1 MRLLAALLLFCSPL
15 TAQVYP
21 KDYFRPPLDIPLQL
35 SGNFGELRSNHFH
48 AGLDFRTQQ
57 KEGFNIYAA
66 GEGYVSRIKISSYG
80 YGKAIY
86 ITHPNGFT
94 TVYGHLQKGYGA
106 IERYIKEAQYKAQSY
121 EIEVFPTPT
130 ELPVKKGEVVA
141 ISGNTGGSEGP
152 HLHFEIRDTQTEKI
166 INPMF
171 FGFDIA
177 LPDTRRP
184 AITSIVAYPLDSK
197 SSVNKSTVPIA
208 LSLSQQGDGNY
219 LAEKVSATGRIGFG
233 FSGYDMDSNSANRNG
248 IYEADGYLNGTHS
261 FGCRFDIYHFDE
273 TRYINA
279 LIDYP
284 RFKSTGQRIQKMFM
298 LNKYPLGLL
307 HPDENNGIIT
317 MAPNFSG
324 NYRLELADY
333 KGNKSSV
340 NIPLA
345 WSPEPVAEPV
355 VASTPYYIDH
365 TKDYN
370 FEKDNV
376 SVFFPANTFYDP
388 FYLDFDYSD
397 GVLSLKNKHV
407 PVHQNYTITFNGV
420 PEKDIE
426 KTFIATM
433 NGKKPAFNFTSRKGN
448 QLQTKVKVMGQFALA
463 RDTVAPVI
471 TMPKPVTGK
480 WITSQKTL
488 SLQIRDNMSGIKEYK
503 GYMNGKFILFEFEY
517 KTARITHNFDDG
529 VFDDGR
535 NELKVIVTD
544 NVGNSAIFE
553 THFFKSKTK

>member
-1 MRLLAALLLFCSPL
+1 
-15 TAQVYP
+15 
-21 KDYFRPPLDIPLQL
+21 
-35 SGNFGELRSNHFH
+35 
-48 AGLDFRTQQ
+48 
-57 KEGFNIYAA
+57 
-66 GEGYVSRIKISSYG
+66 
-80 YGKAIY
+80 
-86 ITHPNGFT
+86 
-94 TVYGHLQKGYGA
+94 
-106 IERYIKEAQYKAQSY
+106 
-121 EIEVFPTPT
+121 
-130 ELPVKKGEVVA
+130 
-141 ISGNTGGSEGP
+141 
-152 HLHFEIRDTQTEKI
+152 
-166 INPMF
+166 MF

-184 AITSIVAYPLDSK
+184 AITSVVAYPLDSK
-197 SSVNKSTVPIA
+197 SSVNKSSVPIA

-248 IYEADGYLNGTHS
+248 VYEADGYLNGTHS
-261 FGCRFDIYHFDE
+261 FGCRFDTYHFDE

-284 RFKSTGQRIQKMFM
+284 RFKSTGQRVQKMFM

-317 MAPNFSG
+317 MVPNFAG

-345 WSPEPVAEPV
+345 WSPEPVAEAP

-388 FYLDFDYSD
+388 FYLDFDYSG

-407 PVHQNYTITFNGV
+407 PVHLNYTITFSGV
-420 PEKDIE
+420 DEKDID

-433 NGKKPAFNFTSRKGN
+433 NGKKPSFNFTTRKGN

-463 RDTVAPVI
+463 KDTVAPVI

-480 WITSQKTL
+480 WISGQKTL

-503 GYMNGKFILFEFEY
+503 GYLNGKFILFEFEY
-517 KTARITHNFDDG
+517 KNARITHNFDDG
-529 VFDDGR
+529 IYEDGR
-535 NELKVIVTD
+535 NDLKVIVTD

-553 THFFKSKTK
+553 THFFKSKSK